1 MMHVGNR
8 IKEVLEEQG
17 YNACWLASQIPCER
31 SNVYNIFKRE
41 SIGIDLL
48 FRISEVLGHDFFKEI
63 SGGSPSVARC
73 RCRGLTAGRCGITKD
88 GILPPS
94 GGDAIVLN
102 VPYLSVCVTLIML
115 DFHLF

>member
-17 YNACWLASQIPCER
+17 HNACWLASQIPCER

-48 FRISEVLGHDFFKEI
+48 FRIIEVLGHDFFKEI
-63 SGGSPSVARC
+63 SDEIVREMS
-73 RCRGLTAGRCGITKD
+73 AGNGK
-88 GILPPS
+88 
-94 GGDAIVLN
+94 
-102 VPYLSVCVTLIML
+102 
-115 DFHLF
+115 

>member
-1 MMHVGNR
+1 MVESVRQVVVMLYVFIINTYYINMIHVGNR

-17 YNACWLASQIPCER
+17 HNACWLAQQIPCER

-63 SGGSPSVARC
+63 SEEVSRELESG
-73 RCRGLTAGRCGITKD
+73 AGK
-88 GILPPS
+88 
-94 GGDAIVLN
+94 
-102 VPYLSVCVTLIML
+102 
-115 DFHLF
+115 

>member
-17 YNACWLASQIPCER
+17 HNACWLASQIPCER

-63 SGGSPSVARC
+63 SDGDSQGDECREWQVAPR
-73 RCRGLTAGRCGITKD
+73 
-88 GILPPS
+88 S
-94 GGDAIVLN
+94 G
-102 VPYLSVCVTLIML
+102 
-115 DFHLF
+115 

>member
-17 YNACWLASQIPCER
+17 YNACWLASQIPCEC

-63 SGGSPSVARC
+63 SDEIVREMG
-73 RCRGLTAGRCGITKD
+73 AGNGK
-88 GILPPS
+88 
-94 GGDAIVLN
+94 
-102 VPYLSVCVTLIML
+102 
-115 DFHLF
+115 